1 MMTCSK
7 LYVTMIKYSKS
18 LQVKELKAKV
28 KPVLI
33 LLQFFVNNCLKSEF
47 NPPNLSGK
55 NKLIHFSKPFQKK
68 KKKKNWGFRK
78 QYISGVRFLP

>member
-7 LYVTMIKYSKS
+7 LYVTIIKYSKS

-55 NKLIHFSKPFQKK
+55 NK
-68 KKKKNWGFRK
+68 
-78 QYISGVRFLP
+78 